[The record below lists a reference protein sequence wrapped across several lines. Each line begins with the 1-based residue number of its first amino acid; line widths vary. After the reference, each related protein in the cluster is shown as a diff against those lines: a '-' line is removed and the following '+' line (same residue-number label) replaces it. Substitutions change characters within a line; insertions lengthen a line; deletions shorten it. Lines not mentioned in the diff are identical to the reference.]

1 MKLLQDLAKKYYN
14 FIIKMNKVLKF
25 NELIQYKDF
34 NNMKLGVYM
43 VPASKL

>member
-25 NELIQYKDF
+25 NELTQYKNI

-43 VPASKL
+43 TPASKL